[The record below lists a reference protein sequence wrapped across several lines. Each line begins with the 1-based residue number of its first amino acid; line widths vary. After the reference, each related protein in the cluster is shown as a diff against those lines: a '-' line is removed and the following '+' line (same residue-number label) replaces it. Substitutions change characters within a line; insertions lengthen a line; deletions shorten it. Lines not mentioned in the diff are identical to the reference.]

1 MDIQS
6 SKLELVKL
14 ILEIDNQS
22 ILNKILKAL
31 KTEEKDFYLK
41 LSSQE
46 KKEVELGLS
55 QLNSGKRISL
65 EDYMKKVS

>member
-22 ILNKILKAL
+22 VLNKILDAL
-31 KTEEKDFYLK
+31 KSNEKDFFLE
-41 LSSQE
+41 LSPQE
-46 KKEVELGLS
+46 KNEIEIGLN

>member
-22 ILNKILKAL
+22 VLNKILDAL
-31 KTEEKDFYLK
+31 KADDKDFFLG

-46 KKEVELGLS
+46 KKEIELGLN

>member
-22 ILNKILKAL
+22 VLNKILDAL
-31 KTEEKDFYLK
+31 KADDNDFFLE

-46 KKEVELGLS
+46 KTEIELGLN

>member
-22 ILNKILKAL
+22 ILNKILVAIKS
-31 KTEEKDFYLK
+31 TEKDFYLE
-41 LSSQE
+41 LSPQE
-46 KKEVELGLS
+46 KNEIELGLD

-65 EDYMKKVS
+65 EDYIQKVS